1 MTYFRQLINK
11 IKTSKLI
18 LLGRELFT
26 LGGNSKYAPASLTFY
41 LIISL
46 VPVISLIFIF
56 LSVLGYDINDFIYYL
71 KEHFKLSEELNDF
84 LSEYF
89 LNIHIESKL
98 VLNISIIILIYIS
111 SKGINFFIF
120 AYSKISRK
128 EMKFTRFFKQKIW
141 SVLLSLILDVFLS
154 FLLIFLVFFNNFL
167 FKSNTRIPT
176 IFTPI
181 FLLLIV
187 FIFLTFL
194 YSISSSEKVKFKDI
208 YLGALISSFSICIG
222 MTLYILFIEN
232 FSNPSSYY
240 GPLTSFILLL
250 LIIYY
255 SSYITLLGVEINYL
269 YKRKKNLH
277 NEDSLISL

>member
-1 MTYFRQLINK
+1 MLDNK
-11 IKTSKLI
+11 
-18 LLGRELFT
+18 G
-26 LGGNSKYAPASLTFY
+26 SLY
-41 LIISL
+41 IMDA
-46 VPVISLIFIF
+46 F
-56 LSVLGYDINDFIYYL
+56 L
-71 KEHFKLSEELNDF
+71 
-84 LSEYF
+84 
-89 LNIHIESKL
+89 
-98 VLNISIIILIYIS
+98 
-111 SKGINFFIF
+111 
-120 AYSKISRK
+120 A
-128 EMKFTRFFKQKIW
+128 
-141 SVLLSLILDVFLS
+141 
-154 FLLIFLVFFNNFL
+154 
-167 FKSNTRIPT
+167 
-176 IFTPI
+176 I